1 MAGHT
6 LSSLLLGI
14 IAICLWAGHM
24 PGAHAVPVPVTN
36 SLDPR
41 QSAADKLVFA
51 HFMIGIV
58 GNRGSSAD
66 YDYDMQKAKAI
77 GIDAFALNIGVD
89 GYTDTQLGFAYES
102 AARNGMKV
110 FISFDFNWWHPST
123 QATDVGRKIAQ
134 YASLPAQLK
143 IDGKV
148 FASSFIGDGL
158 DVAQMKAAAGVDVF
172 RAPNFNP
179 SQTPNNGVVDSA
191 FNWMAWPNNGANKAP
206 QPGHSFSVADG
217 DNAYKA
223 WLGSKP
229 YMAPISPW
237 FSTHF
242 GPEVSYSKNWVFPGD
257 LLWYSRWNEILTLG
271 PRYVE
276 IISWNDYGESHYI
289 GPLDSKHTDDGNSK
303 WVNDM
308 PHEGWMELAKPF
320 IAAYKAGAS
329 KPDAYISQDQ
339 IIYWYRPTLKSLN
352 CDATDTTMQDANNSS
367 GNYFKGRPNGY
378 ETMEDAV
385 FVVSL
390 LKTAGQIKVTS
401 GGNSAVTYRAPAGA
415 YAQKVPM
422 GVGKQRFE
430 LIRNGQSVLSGTSP
444 RDVSNTCPC
453 GIYNFNA
460 FVGQL
465 PFKPF
470 GSLDSQGLASLTV
483 GLHVSTCQPT
493 PTLIGS
499 APPPNDPRPTDPPAM
514 WEPPSIP
521 RTISTQPIT
530 TAPPPSTPTSC
541 NRDTVTD
548 ESPNLTGLCNFL
560 CFKGWCPPGPCKCHS
575 FGTPG
580 WSDSNKAPWLPGSM
594 SR

>member
-1 MAGHT
+1 M
-6 LSSLLLGI
+6 
-14 IAICLWAGHM
+14 
-24 PGAHAVPVPVTN
+24 
-36 SLDPR
+36 
-41 QSAADKLVFA
+41 
-51 HFMIGIV
+51 

-77 GIDAFALNIGVD
+77 GKIAPSQQHISRGCCAKKLTNLTTGIDAFALNIGVD

-102 AARNGMKV
+102 AARNNMKV

-158 DVAQMKAAAGVDVF
+158 DVAQMKAAAGVNVF

-415 YAQKVPM
+415 YAQKIPM

-430 LIRNGQSVLSGTSP
+430 LVRNGQSVLSGTSP
-444 RDVSNTCPC
+444 RDISNTCPC

-470 GSLDSQGLASLTV
+470 GSLDSEGLASLTV

-493 PTLIGS
+493 PTLIGT
-499 APPPNDPRPTDPPAM
+499 APPPNDPQPTYPPAM

-521 RTISTQPIT
+521 RTISTQPVT

-541 NRDTVTD
+541 NRDTVAD
-548 ESPNLTGLCNFL
+548 EESPNMTGLCNFL
-560 CFKGWCPPGPCKCHS
+560 CFKGWCPPGPCKCNS
-575 FGTPG
+575 FGTPE
-580 WSDSNKAPWLPGSM
+580 WSDSNEAPGLPGS
-594 SR
+594 RFR